1 MNNELFKKQLDAIIE
16 KFNEMGRKSQHND
29 LSDLPKADRQSLV
42 TRGIASVHRISG
54 ANSTYSLEIERII
67 QKQPHLH
74 LHTSSVIGVVKA
86 LKEDLELGYLQNL
99 AEIVHSEVF
108 SDFLEMAKYLNDNG
122 YKNAAAVIAGSTLES
137 HLRKVADKASVPFE
151 NNGKPIKANKL
162 NADLT
167 KAGAYELLDQKNVT
181 AWLDLRNNAAH
192 GNYDEYESEQ
202 VKLLISGVR
211 DFITRIRA

>member
-1 MNNELFKKQLDAIIE
+1 MNNEIFKKQLDSIIQ
-16 KFNEMGRKSQHND
+16 KFDEMGKKSQHND
-29 LSDLPKADRQSLV
+29 LSDLPKADRQSLI
-42 TRGIASVHRISG
+42 TRGIASVNRISG
-54 ANSTYSLEIERII
+54 ANSIYSLEIQRII
-67 QKQPHLH
+67 EKQPHLH

-86 LKEDLELGYLQNL
+86 LKEDLELGYLQGL

-108 SDFLEMAKYLNDNG
+108 SDFLEMAKYLNENG
-122 YKNAAAVIAGSTLES
+122 YKDASAVIAGSTLES
-137 HLRKVADKASVPFE
+137 HLRKIADKHSVSIE

-167 KAGAYELLDQKNVT
+167 KIGAYELLDQKNIT

-192 GNYDEYESEQ
+192 GKYEEYESEQ
-202 VKLLISGVR
+202 VKLLISGVQ